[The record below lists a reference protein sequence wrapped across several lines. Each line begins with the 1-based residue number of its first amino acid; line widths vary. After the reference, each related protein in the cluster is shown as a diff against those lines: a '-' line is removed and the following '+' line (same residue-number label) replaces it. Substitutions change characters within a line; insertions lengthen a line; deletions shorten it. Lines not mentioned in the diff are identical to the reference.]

1 MLKSNLKQFEHKQA
15 ESAAPQRRE
24 GERSEP
30 DRSGGAADSGGAAP
44 ATVPDP
50 EVPAKPKRRQFTAEY
65 KRSILDQAEAC
76 RDEGAIGA
84 LLRREGLYS
93 SHLTAWRR
101 QREQG
106 ELTALGPKRRGRK
119 PTANPLA
126 EENQRLRT
134 QNACL
139 SRRLEQAELI
149 IDVQK
154 KVSALLGI
162 SLPEVKSGEEN
173 S

>member
-1 MLKSNLKQFEHKQA
+1 MLKSNLKQLEDKQA

-76 RDEGAIGA
+76 RDDGAIGA

-101 QREQG
+101 QRDQG
-106 ELTALGPKRRGRK
+106 ELTALGPKKRGRK

-134 QNACL
+134 QNARL